1 LAAGSAL
8 ADPAVRQKLAKI
20 GQDVPPREQQA
31 LEALSAL
38 QRADIDKWWSMIKAT
53 NIKAD

>member
-1 LAAGSAL
+1 MAAGSAL